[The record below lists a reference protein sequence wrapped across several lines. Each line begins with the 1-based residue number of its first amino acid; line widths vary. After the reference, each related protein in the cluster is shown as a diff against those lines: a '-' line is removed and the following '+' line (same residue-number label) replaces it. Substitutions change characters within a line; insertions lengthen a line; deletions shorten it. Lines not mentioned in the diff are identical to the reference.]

1 VSQSAVYAA
10 QGRLQS
16 FGELLAGRSEGHR
29 ARCSGEQHDSQIV
42 FERSHQLAHGGL
54 RYPELASCGCE
65 AAKVGDSHERPQVSE
80 LNWHRDSMTGSR
92 QHCRRTDHVRFS
104 IPASALYCDA
114 DAGSTVSSIR
124 RTPVLGLP
132 DRNGAASPHER
143 ARMSVVL
150 ITGTSSGFG
159 RLTAETLARGGHHVY
174 AGMRQIGGRNA
185 SAAAE
190 LSTLAEREDVVLR
203 VVPLDA
209 SDAVSLGTAV
219 TSVVE
224 AAGRIDVLVN
234 NIGIG
239 SWGMTEA
246 YDMEQVQQILES
258 NFLTA
263 VRSNRAV
270 LPQMRAQGAG
280 LLVQVS
286 SGVGRFV
293 MPYMTLYSAAKHAVD
308 ALAEGYHYE
317 LAPLGID
324 SVIVEPGSF
333 PTVGSLT
340 KLLTPNDTER
350 VSEYGDVNQRGQA
363 MYAYNDQVNR
373 GPDAPNPQLV
383 ADAIAQLIDTPAG
396 QRPMRT
402 TIGPPPAPQAAQLN
416 EVAAQIQEQ
425 TLTYMGLSDMLGV
438 KAQPR

>member
-1 VSQSAVYAA
+1 
-10 QGRLQS
+10 
-16 FGELLAGRSEGHR
+16 
-29 ARCSGEQHDSQIV
+29 
-42 FERSHQLAHGGL
+42 
-54 RYPELASCGCE
+54 
-65 AAKVGDSHERPQVSE
+65 
-80 LNWHRDSMTGSR
+80 
-92 QHCRRTDHVRFS
+92 
-104 IPASALYCDA
+104 
-114 DAGSTVSSIR
+114 
-124 RTPVLGLP
+124 
-132 DRNGAASPHER
+132 
-143 ARMSVVL
+143 MSVVL
-150 ITGTSSGFG
+150 VTGASSGFG
-159 RLTAETLARGGHHVY
+159 RLTAETLARNGHQVY

-185 SAAAE
+185 TAAAE
-190 LSTLAEREDVVLR
+190 LTALAEQEKVALHVVQ
-203 VVPLDA
+203 LDA
-209 SDAVSLGTAV
+209 SDAVSLDTAV

-246 YDMEQVQQILES
+246 YDMDQVQQIVES

-263 VRSNRAV
+263 VRANRAV
-270 LPQMRAQGAG
+270 LPQMRSQGAG

-340 KLLTPNDTER
+340 KLITPNDSER
-350 VSEYGDVNQRGQA
+350 VAGYGEVDQRGQT

-373 GPDAPNPQLV
+373 GPDAPDPQLV
-383 ADAIAQLIDTPAG
+383 ADAIAHLIDTPAG
-396 QRPMRT
+396 QRPLRT
-402 TIGPPPAPQAAQLN
+402 TVGPPPAAQAAQIN
-416 EVAAQIQEQ
+416 EVTAQVQEQ
-425 TLTYMGLSDMLGV
+425 TLTYMGLGDMLTVTG
-438 KAQPR
+438 KG

>member
-1 VSQSAVYAA
+1 
-10 QGRLQS
+10 
-16 FGELLAGRSEGHR
+16 
-29 ARCSGEQHDSQIV
+29 
-42 FERSHQLAHGGL
+42 
-54 RYPELASCGCE
+54 
-65 AAKVGDSHERPQVSE
+65 
-80 LNWHRDSMTGSR
+80 
-92 QHCRRTDHVRFS
+92 
-104 IPASALYCDA
+104 
-114 DAGSTVSSIR
+114 
-124 RTPVLGLP
+124 
-132 DRNGAASPHER
+132 
-143 ARMSVVL
+143 MSVVL

-159 RLTAETLARGGHHVY
+159 RLTAETLARNGLRVY

-185 SAAAE
+185 TAAAE
-190 LSTLAEREDVVLR
+190 LTALAEQEQVALHVVQ
-203 VVPLDA
+203 LDA
-209 SDAVSLGTAV
+209 SDAISLDTAV

-239 SWGMTEA
+239 SWGMTEG
-246 YDMEQVQQILES
+246 YDMDQVHETVES
-258 NFLTA
+258 NFPTA
-263 VRSNRAV
+263 VRANRAV
-270 LPQMRAQGAG
+270 LPQMRSQGAG
-280 LLVQVS
+280 LLMQVS

-373 GPDAPNPQLV
+373 GPDAPDPQLV
-383 ADAIAQLIDTPAG
+383 ADAIAHLIDTPAG
-396 QRPMRT
+396 QRPLRT
-402 TIGPPPAPQAAQLN
+402 TVGPPPAAQAAQIN
-416 EVAAQIQEQ
+416 EVTAQVQEQ
-425 TLTYMGLSDMLGV
+425 TLTYMGLGDMLTVTG
-438 KAQPR
+438 KG